1 MNTLLWRP
9 VQYTHNGL
17 GLAQPGAVANVRAL
31 RARLRYLTEN
41 AKVSECLL
49 ELLDGTECAGKQV
62 HDANV
67 VATMLVQGVD
77 TIVTINV
84 PDFTRF
90 DDRVRVTDL
99 RLSA

>member
-1 MNTLLWRP
+1 MPAARLYVNTLLWRP
-9 VQYTHNGL
+9 VQYTH
-17 GLAQPGAVANVRAL
+17 
-31 RARLRYLTEN
+31 
-41 AKVSECLL
+41 K
-49 ELLDGTECAGKQV
+49 CAGKQV